1 MDKIDQDSFYSV
13 SRFLNEPRRILGCT
27 MDEFLPAFLVGFMG
41 FVGGFSFY
49 ALLFVMVWV
58 LSLKALKSRYGMNI
72 VMITIYWYCPREIS
86 QSIFKETPP
95 SDYKFW
101 LS

>member
-1 MDKIDQDSFYSV
+1 
-13 SRFLNEPRRILGCT
+13 

-41 FVGGFSFY
+41 FVVGFSFY
-49 ALLFVMVWV
+49 ALLFVVIWI
-58 LSLKALKSRYGMNI
+58 LSLKALKRRYGMNI